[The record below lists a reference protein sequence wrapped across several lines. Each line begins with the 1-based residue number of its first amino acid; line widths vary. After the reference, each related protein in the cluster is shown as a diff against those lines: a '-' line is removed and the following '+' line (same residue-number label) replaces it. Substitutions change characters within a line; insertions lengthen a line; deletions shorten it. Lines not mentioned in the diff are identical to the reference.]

1 MEWIADPNIWLS
13 LLTLTALEIV
23 LGIDNLIF
31 IAVLVDKLPPERRTV
46 ARRVGIAL
54 ALITRLLLLSVI
66 FIIVRLTEPI
76 IELWGLSLSWRDI
89 ILILGGLFLL
99 WKATQEIHERLE
111 GEEHGTT
118 ARPPASFGAVVLQ
131 IAILDIVFS
140 LDSVITAVGMADHLE
155 IMAAAVVIAV
165 IVMLVA
171 SGPVSGFISRHP
183 TVKML
188 AFSFLL
194 LIGMVLV
201 ADGFGFHIP
210 KGYIYAAMGFSV
222 GVEALNLLARR
233 KSRPKLKVQPQLP
246 GGEDSPSGGVH

>member
-1 MEWIADPNIWLS
+1 MEWIADADVWLS

-31 IAVLVDKLPPERRTV
+31 IAVLVERVPPERRAL

-54 ALITRLLLLSVI
+54 ALITRLLLLSMI
-66 FIIVRLTEPI
+66 FVIVRLTEPVI
-76 IELWGLSLSWRDI
+76 AFWNLAFSWRDL
-89 ILILGGLFLL
+89 ILIAGGVFLL
-99 WKATQEIHERLE
+99 FKATREIHERIEGE
-111 GEEHGTT
+111 GEEHGLSG
-118 ARPPASFGAVVLQ
+118 RRASFWSIVLQ
-131 IAILDIVFS
+131 IAVLDIVFS

-155 IMAAAVVIAV
+155 IMAAAVIIAV
-165 IVMLVA
+165 IVMLIA
-171 SGPVSGFISRHP
+171 SGPVSSFIGRHP

-210 KGYIYAAMGFSV
+210 KGYVYAAMGFSV
-222 GVEALNLLARR
+222 AVESLNLLARR
-233 KSRPKLKVQPQLP
+233 RRQRSAQRRSAVGDDRRPSA
-246 GGEDSPSGGVH
+246 EI